1 MKKGKLFVVSGPSG
15 VGKDT
20 IVGEYL
26 KNNKGILSIS
36 ATTRKPRDG
45 EKDGKDYYFLTKE
58 EFEDWIKKDDFLEYA
73 TYNDNYYGTPKS
85 KIFENLEKGID
96 VFLIIEVNGAIQI
109 KNKISESIL
118 IFVLPPSM
126 EELEKR
132 IKNRNLDS
140 EEVINNR
147 LKIARD
153 EIKLS
158 SKYDYVV
165 TNNKI
170 EDTVKKL
177 KMIIDNEKN

>member
-1 MKKGKLFVVSGPSG
+1 MDNNSMQNNQFQQNGMQNQQNNQFQQNGQMNQNMFNQPVQQVPKK
-15 VGKDT
+15 
-20 IVGEYL
+20 
-26 KNNKGILSIS
+26 
-36 ATTRKPRDG
+36 
-45 EKDGKDYYFLTKE
+45 
-58 EFEDWIKKDDFLEYA
+58 KKHI
-73 TYNDNYYGTPKS
+73 G
-85 KIFENLEKGID
+85 
-96 VFLIIEVNGAIQI
+96 LIILGIIAILI
-109 KNKISESIL
+109 LINVFKNKISESIL